1 MTDVIIVFGFLS
13 FSILILMLIMA
24 TVFIIGILV
33 IFGPSYLIQKIKL
46 VLRQDISFMRWLYG
60 DEYEEQ
66 MPVKVYSEGWRE
78 GDYK

>member
-24 TVFIIGILV
+24 TVFIIGLLV

-46 VLRQDISFMRWLYG
+46 VLRSDISFMRWLYG
-60 DEYEEQ
+60 DEYAEK
-66 MPVKVYSEGWRE
+66 MPVKVYSEGWRK
-78 GDYK
+78 GDYG

>member
-13 FSILILMLIMA
+13 FSILILMSIMA

-33 IFGPSYLIQKIKL
+33 IYGPSYLIEKIKL
-46 VLRQDISFMRWLYG
+46 FLRSNIPFMRWLYG
-60 DEYEEQ
+60 DEYTDE